1 MMFQILSIKGVQQKK
16 HGNLFVIQG
25 KHEEFYQGWN
35 VATKP

>member
-1 MMFQILSIKGVQQKK
+1 MMFQILSIKGVQQK